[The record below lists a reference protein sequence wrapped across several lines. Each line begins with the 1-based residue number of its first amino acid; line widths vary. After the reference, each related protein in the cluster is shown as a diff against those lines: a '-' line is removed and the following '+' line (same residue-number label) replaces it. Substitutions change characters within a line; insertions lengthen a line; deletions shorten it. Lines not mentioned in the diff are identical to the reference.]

1 MFKLSKSINENA
13 VKKDFF
19 KKEKVIS
26 KKYVEFNS
34 DINLE
39 SLLVISN
46 FSEITL
52 PKKQNQTFI
61 LTKLNRSFFDLLKN
75 PDEVLVFCSRLNLK
89 EFNKIKDFNLLG
101 IALSERVL
109 EKNED
114 LYKLVKSKTKVK
126 FKNNHCKIL
135 LFKEKDNF
143 YVVEGSGNP
152 SINARN
158 EFYIIHNNEVLYSQI
173 KKTFEDA

>member
-1 MFKLSKSINENA
+1 MFKLSNLVNENA
-13 VKKDFF
+13 AKKDFF

-26 KKYVEFNS
+26 KKYVAFNL
-34 DINLE
+34 DVNPENMFI
-39 SLLVISN
+39 ISN
-46 FSEITL
+46 FSEVKL
-52 PKKQNQTFI
+52 PEKNNQTFI
-61 LTKLNRSFFDLLKN
+61 LTKLNRSFFDLLNN

-89 EFNKIKDFNLLG
+89 EFNKIQNFNLLG

-114 LYKLVKSKTKVK
+114 LYKIVKSKTKVK

-135 LFKEKDNF
+135 LFKENDNF